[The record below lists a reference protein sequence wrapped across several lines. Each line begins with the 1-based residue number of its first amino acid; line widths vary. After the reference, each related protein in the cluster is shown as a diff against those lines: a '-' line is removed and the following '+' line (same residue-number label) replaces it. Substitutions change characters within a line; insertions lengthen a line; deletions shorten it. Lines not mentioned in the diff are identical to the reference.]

1 MRLQRGDIVP
11 RKIKQPK
18 SKKISAVIKQQKI
31 QVNLAWKQTF
41 GKDQTARFDN
51 AQKFVDSECI
61 RLMVK
66 YTPARNNILYKTATL
81 GTKIGS
87 GHIYYNSPYARY
99 LYYGEI
105 YGPNFPIYEQGKLVS
120 FYSPPQKHPTGRKMQ
135 YDKERHPQAQKL
147 WFEVMKTNHKEQ
159 ILRGAAAIAAKKGR

>member
-1 MRLQRGDIVP
+1 MRLRRGDTVP

-18 SKKISAVIKQQKI
+18 SKKVSAVIRQQRI
-31 QVNLAWKQTF
+31 EVNLAWKQTF

-66 YTPARNNILYKTATL
+66 YTPARNNILYKAATL

-99 LYYGEI
+99 QYYG
-105 YGPNFPIYEQGKLVS
+105 KLMVS
-120 FYSPPQKHPTGRKMQ
+120 RLTGSPYASKGESKVLTDKNLR
-135 YDKERHPQAQKL
+135 YDTFRHPQAQKK
-147 WFEVMKTNHKEQ
+147 WFETMKTNHKEQ

>member
-1 MRLQRGDIVP
+1 MPQPIRQP
-11 RKIKQPK
+11 RNRRFR
-18 SKKISAVIKQQKI
+18 AVIRQLKI
-31 QVNLAWKQTF
+31 EVNLAWNKAF
-41 GKDQTARFDN
+41 GKEQTDRFSTV
-51 AQKFVDSECI
+51 QKFVDSECI

-66 YTPARNNILYKTATL
+66 YTPARNNILYKSATL

-105 YGPNFPIYEQGKLVS
+105 YGPNFPIYEQGQLVG

-135 YDKERHPQAQKL
+135 YDKARHPQAQKL

-159 ILRGAAAIAAKKGR
+159 ILKGAAAIANRKR